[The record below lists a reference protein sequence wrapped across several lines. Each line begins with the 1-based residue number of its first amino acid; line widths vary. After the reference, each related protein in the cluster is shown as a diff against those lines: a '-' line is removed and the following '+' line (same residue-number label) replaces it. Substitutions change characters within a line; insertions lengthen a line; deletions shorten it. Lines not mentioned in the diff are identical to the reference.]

1 MTTAPHEPAG
11 AVSPEQSSEAMPEAP
26 GIPPVAKSP
35 DLADTDALARPM
47 PSLTTPTTPQLA
59 EPSGPDEPT
68 ATPESGP
75 PGPESEATPVVATSP
90 PTHKEAEPPVPHE
103 STPPAPSEP
112 IPPAPTQAAPASP
125 ASHDAP
131 SAVLTEVAAEV
142 VLTEAQKRLCRIAE
156 TSNTDSENW
165 QELRDLIAQEM
176 HTILAAKIAALGP
189 SSGPEGDKIREQVAA
204 HEQRLTALL
213 VEFPDPPF
221 TIQRICELTTVHS
234 HQYRTPS
241 KYLRALEKVILVT
254 STVDQRSGPTEAP
267 APKHG
272 TPPPGPA
279 VVPLRPRPPSAA
291 RETLN
296 MATTASAVQTP
307 RPNPPADETPMCEPA
322 MTVERPETTVQEKKA
337 AAPLPSDD
345 RPPSPSA
352 LAVSTIE
359 PVQVY
364 SPVAMDIAPDEIDE
378 TFMNEDPAET
388 EPDRHPSSDMDVTED
403 SDLMETDQA

>member
-1 MTTAPHEPAG
+1 
-11 AVSPEQSSEAMPEAP
+11 MPEAP
-26 GIPPVAKSP
+26 GIPPAAKSP

-68 ATPESGP
+68 ATAESGP
-75 PGPESEATPVVATSP
+75 PGSESEATPVVATSP
-90 PTHKEAEPPVPHE
+90 SSHKEAEPPAPHE

-112 IPPAPTQAAPASP
+112 IPPAPAQAAPASP

-156 TSNTDSENW
+156 TSDTDSENW
-165 QELRDLIAQEM
+165 QELRDLIAHEM

-189 SSGPEGDKIREQVAA
+189 SSGPEGEKMREQVAA
-204 HEQRLTALL
+204 HERRLTALL

-254 STVDQRSGPTEAP
+254 ST
-267 APKHG
+267 
-272 TPPPGPA
+272 
-279 VVPLRPRPPSAA
+279 
-291 RETLN
+291 
-296 MATTASAVQTP
+296 
-307 RPNPPADETPMCEPA
+307 
-322 MTVERPETTVQEKKA
+322 
-337 AAPLPSDD
+337 
-345 RPPSPSA
+345 
-352 LAVSTIE
+352 
-359 PVQVY
+359 
-364 SPVAMDIAPDEIDE
+364 
-378 TFMNEDPAET
+378 
-388 EPDRHPSSDMDVTED
+388 
-403 SDLMETDQA
+403 